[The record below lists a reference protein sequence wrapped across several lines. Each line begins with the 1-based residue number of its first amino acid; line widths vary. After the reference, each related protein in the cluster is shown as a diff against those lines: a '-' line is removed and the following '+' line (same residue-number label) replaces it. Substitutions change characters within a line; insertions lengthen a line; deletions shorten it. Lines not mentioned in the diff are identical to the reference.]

1 MLKDV
6 VYINVLLNFL
16 VALYIIISSVKSN
29 DGSILKKLRI
39 TSIVFI
45 IYNIVLLYCCGI
57 EIVELDWNVLLVNP
71 VLLISIILMI
81 ISVVIISKKLKKVSA
96 SSKGKKISIKTI
108 IILLIPI
115 ITFGIPY
122 LYELYILNNCDAL
135 IEYNYQNGIVI
146 SEDTYIAVINNKAKN
161 ITLQVNPFNRKGEE
175 VEVEYYNV
183 VYNDN
188 IEITTLD
195 DNHNTIKVED
205 EKLKSIAKNA
215 KEKSS
220 SAKGGTIEYIKE
232 LDISI
237 IALTSEENY
246 GTMLGEYLYHNTDYI
261 QKISTHGDI
270 EKIIYYGK

>member
-1 MLKDV
+1 MLKDA

-16 VALYIIISSVKSN
+16 VALYIIISSVKSKN
-29 DGSILKKLRI
+29 GSILKNLRK

-57 EIVELDWNVLLVNP
+57 EIVELDWNSLIVNP
-71 VLLISIILMI
+71 VLLISIIFMV
-81 ISVVIISKKLKKVSA
+81 ISIVIISKKLKKVSTNN
-96 SSKGKKISIKTI
+96 KDKKILFKTT

-115 ITFGIPY
+115 ITFVIPY

-135 IEYNYQNGIVI
+135 IKYNYQNGIVI

-161 ITLQVNPFNRKGEE
+161 ITLQVNPFNRKGEK
-175 VEVEYYNV
+175 VEVEYYDV

-195 DNHNTIKVED
+195 ENRNDVKVED

-220 SAKGGTIEYIKE
+220 SAKGGNIEYIKE

-237 IALTSEENY
+237 IELTSEENS
-246 GTMLGEYLYHNTDYI
+246 GTILGEYLYHNTDYI
-261 QKISTHGDI
+261 QKISTHGSS
-270 EKIIYYGK
+270 EEVIYYGK